1 MGRKPKYVTNVVG
14 SGKKAHKKCK
24 TCGKHWD
31 KHWEINAGPKLP
43 SSCKLKRI
51 DRPGKCNNN
60 IQGLHV
66 RSSAKSAKNKWY
78 IVPGCTSCN
87 ALGKNA
93 KDPKKKHPKFAVNPK
108 WLVSASQS
116 DCKGK
121 KN

>member
-1 MGRKPKYVTNVVG
+1 MLYKLKIKQFRMLVHTNVKSVLHPLQQVWI
-14 SGKKAHKKCK
+14 SGITAAEATIK
-24 TCGKHWD
+24 TRSSK
-31 KHWEINAGPKLP
+31 P
-43 SSCKLKRI
+43 STRR
-51 DRPGKCNNN
+51 DGT
-60 IQGLHV
+60 
-66 RSSAKSAKNKWY
+66 SAKSAKNKWY
-78 IVPGCTSCN
+78 IVPGCASCN